1 MPAVPMNLRDQAYQR
16 FTRGLLAREI
26 HAGQFVTQ
34 RQLTAI
40 TGMPLGAIREL
51 IPRLEADGLIR
62 TVPQRGM
69 QVAHVDVDLI
79 RNAFEF
85 RTIIEREAAARF
97 AVSAPDAELDEI
109 EEAHRAVLAAAAK
122 GMTPAL
128 VARAQRVDDGLH
140 ERMVDALG
148 NAIVANAF
156 RVNFIKIRLIRQ
168 SQTTLDAPLVE
179 PVMHARSRGGG
190 AGDRDAPG
198 RGARPRAGHRARAH
212 GRRRRGSPGGARHG
226 FNHRGVTP
234 TTKGV
239 PMRKT
244 LIALA
249 LAAVAAPAL
258 SQQVTIRWG
267 DVVPAT
273 HPSVQMIERVA
284 ADVKAKSNGRIAI
297 QAFPAG
303 QLGGSRDMID
313 AVANGAQQIVTE
325 GAANFGAWVPSISVV
340 EAPYVWRDAA
350 HLQKAMSG
358 PVGQKFNETLVKARG
373 MRILGTT
380 YYGTRHITTTSK
392 EVKTPADL
400 AGFKLR
406 VPENDVFKAMAEAW
420 GAKPTP
426 MNFGELYLALKQNVV
441 DGQENPLPTI
451 KSGKFDEVQKY
462 LVLSGHIITP
472 RLVVV
477 NEAFWQGLSA
487 ADRKLVED
495 AIRAGIAWQDEELA
509 RQEKSLVD
517 TFRAAGM
524 TVITPDAN
532 AFRAPVLAKVPKMFE
547 SKWGAGT
554 FEAIQAIK

>member
-1 MPAVPMNLRDQAYQR
+1 M
-16 FTRGLLAREI
+16 TK
-26 HAGQFVTQ
+26 
-34 RQLTAI
+34 
-40 TGMPLGAIREL
+40 PLSI
-51 IPRLEADGLIR
+51 
-62 TVPQRGM
+62 
-69 QVAHVDVDLI
+69 
-79 RNAFEF
+79 
-85 RTIIEREAAARF
+85 
-97 AVSAPDAELDEI
+97 
-109 EEAHRAVLAAAAK
+109 
-122 GMTPAL
+122 
-128 VARAQRVDDGLH
+128 
-140 ERMVDALG
+140 
-148 NAIVANAF
+148 
-156 RVNFIKIRLIRQ
+156 
-168 SQTTLDAPLVE
+168 
-179 PVMHARSRGGG
+179 
-190 AGDRDAPG
+190 
-198 RGARPRAGHRARAH
+198 
-212 GRRRRGSPGGARHG
+212 
-226 FNHRGVTP
+226 
-234 TTKGV
+234 
-239 PMRKT
+239 
-244 LIALA
+244 IALA
-249 LAAVAAPAL
+249 FATAFAAGVQA
-258 SQQVTIRWG
+258 QTVTIRWG

-273 HPSVQMIERVA
+273 HPSVQMIERIA
-284 ADVKAKSNGRIAI
+284 ADVKAKSSGRIVI

-313 AVANGAQQIVTE
+313 AVGNGVQQIVTE

-350 HLQKAMSG
+350 HLQKAMNG

-380 YYGTRHITTTSK
+380 YYGTRHITTTGK
-392 EVKTPADL
+392 EVRSPADM

-487 ADRKLVED
+487 ADRKVLDD
-495 AIRAGIAWQDEELA
+495 AIKAGIAWQDEELA
-509 RQEKSLVD
+509 KQEKSLVD
-517 TFRAAGM
+517 TFKAAGM

-547 SKWGAGT
+547 SKWGVGT

>member
-1 MPAVPMNLRDQAYQR
+1 MKK
-16 FTRGLLAREI
+16 LAI
-26 HAGQFVTQ
+26 
-34 RQLTAI
+34 
-40 TGMPLGAIREL
+40 
-51 IPRLEADGLIR
+51 
-62 TVPQRGM
+62 
-69 QVAHVDVDLI
+69 
-79 RNAFEF
+79 
-85 RTIIEREAAARF
+85 
-97 AVSAPDAELDEI
+97 
-109 EEAHRAVLAAAAK
+109 AVLA
-122 GMTPAL
+122 
-128 VARAQRVDDGLH
+128 
-140 ERMVDALG
+140 
-148 NAIVANAF
+148 I
-156 RVNFIKIRLIRQ
+156 
-168 SQTTLDAPLVE
+168 
-179 PVMHARSRGGG
+179 G
-190 AGDRDAPG
+190 A
-198 RGARPRAGHRARAH
+198 
-212 GRRRRGSPGGARHG
+212 
-226 FNHRGVTP
+226 
-234 TTKGV
+234 
-239 PMRKT
+239 
-244 LIALA
+244 A
-249 LAAVAAPAL
+249 LAAPVGA
-258 SQQVTIRWG
+258 QTVTIRWG

-273 HPSVQMIERVA
+273 HPSVQMIERIA
-284 ADVKAKSNGRIAI
+284 ADVKAKSNGRIQI

-358 PVGQKFNETLVKARG
+358 PIGQKFNETLVKARG

-392 EVKTPADL
+392 EVKSPADMV
-400 AGFKLR
+400 GFKLR

-487 ADRKLVED
+487 ADRKLIED

-509 RQEKSLVD
+509 KQEKSLVD
-517 TFRAAGM
+517 TFKAAGM

>member
-1 MPAVPMNLRDQAYQR
+1 MKRLSIAA
-16 FTRGLLAREI
+16 LAI
-26 HAGQFVTQ
+26 
-34 RQLTAI
+34 
-40 TGMPLGAIREL
+40 GA
-51 IPRLEADGLIR
+51 
-62 TVPQRGM
+62 T
-69 QVAHVDVDLI
+69 
-79 RNAFEF
+79 
-85 RTIIEREAAARF
+85 
-97 AVSAPDAELDEI
+97 
-109 EEAHRAVLAAAAK
+109 LAAGAH
-122 GMTPAL
+122 
-128 VARAQRVDDGLH
+128 AQ
-140 ERMVDALG
+140 
-148 NAIVANAF
+148 
-156 RVNFIKIRLIRQ
+156 
-168 SQTTLDAPLVE
+168 T
-179 PVMHARSRGGG
+179 
-190 AGDRDAPG
+190 
-198 RGARPRAGHRARAH
+198 
-212 GRRRRGSPGGARHG
+212 
-226 FNHRGVTP
+226 
-234 TTKGV
+234 
-239 PMRKT
+239 
-244 LIALA
+244 
-249 LAAVAAPAL
+249 
-258 SQQVTIRWG
+258 VTIRWG

-273 HPSVQMIERVA
+273 HPSVQMIERIA
-284 ADVKAKSNGRIAI
+284 ADVKAKSNGRIVI

-358 PVGQKFNETLVKARG
+358 PVGQKFNDTLVKARG

-392 EVKTPADL
+392 EVKSPADMV
-400 AGFKLR
+400 GFKLR

-487 ADRKLVED
+487 ADRKLLED
-495 AIRAGIAWQDEELA
+495 AIRAGIAGQDEELA
-509 RQEKSLVD
+509 KQEKSLVD
-517 TFRAAGM
+517 TFKAAGM

-554 FEAIQAIK
+554 FEAIQAIR

>member
-1 MPAVPMNLRDQAYQR
+1 MK
-16 FTRGLLAREI
+16 
-26 HAGQFVTQ
+26 
-34 RQLTAI
+34 
-40 TGMPLGAIREL
+40 
-51 IPRLEADGLIR
+51 RLSIA
-62 TVPQRGM
+62 
-69 QVAHVDVDLI
+69 
-79 RNAFEF
+79 
-85 RTIIEREAAARF
+85 
-97 AVSAPDAELDEI
+97 
-109 EEAHRAVLAAAAK
+109 
-122 GMTPAL
+122 
-128 VARAQRVDDGLH
+128 
-140 ERMVDALG
+140 
-148 NAIVANAF
+148 
-156 RVNFIKIRLIRQ
+156 
-168 SQTTLDAPLVE
+168 
-179 PVMHARSRGGG
+179 
-190 AGDRDAPG
+190 
-198 RGARPRAGHRARAH
+198 
-212 GRRRRGSPGGARHG
+212 
-226 FNHRGVTP
+226 
-234 TTKGV
+234 
-239 PMRKT
+239 
-244 LIALA
+244 ALA
-249 LAAVAAPAL
+249 IGAAFAAGAHA
-258 SQQVTIRWG
+258 QTVTIRWG

-273 HPSVQMIERVA
+273 HPSVQMIERIA
-284 ADVKAKSNGRIAI
+284 ADVKAKSNGRIVI

-358 PVGQKFNETLVKARG
+358 PVGQKFNDTLVKARG

-392 EVKTPADL
+392 EVKSPADMV
-400 AGFKLR
+400 GFKLR

-487 ADRKLVED
+487 ADRKLLED
-495 AIRAGIAWQDEELA
+495 AIRAGIAWQDEELQK
-509 RQEKSLVD
+509 QEKSLVD

-532 AFRAPVLAKVPKMFE
+532 AFRAPVLATVPKMFE

-554 FEAIQAIK
+554 FEAIQAIR